1 MGFNEG
7 YESADARSRQQLRP
21 SLPLGRLYRG
31 AAPRDRAGE
40 RAAPGA
46 DAAGHQHQ
54 PGAAKSRRDE
64 PQPRTRGGPFTPGL
78 NEYTPLFERNDIQ
91 FVGAGI
97 AGRGD
102 RLEFDGITPAPT
114 GLDGKEDTLGFEGI
128 ASALYDRF
136 SISAG
141 AFDYDTD
148 GWRPNAGFEHEIKN
162 FFMQAAVTPD
172 LNVQVEVRHREIS
185 AGRLGLQL

>member
-1 MGFNEG
+1 MLQDININPV
-7 YESADARSRQQLRP
+7 QP
-21 SLPLGRLYRG
+21 SSG
-31 AAPRDRAGE
+31 
-40 RAAPGA
+40 
-46 DAAGHQHQ
+46 
-54 PGAAKSRRDE
+54 RDE
-64 PQPRTRGGPFTPGL
+64 PQSGCRAVDPSSLGL

-102 RLEFDGITPAPT
+102 RLDFDGITPVPAD
-114 GLDGKEDTLGFEGI
+114 LDGKEDTLGFEGI

-141 AFDYDTD
+141 AFQYDTD

-172 LNVQVEVRHREIS
+172 LNVQAEVRHRES
-185 AGRLGLQL
+185 QQGDLAFNFDPAFFNPDLLDTTRH